1 MMGLFSFIIS
11 YGQRADK
18 CSLLSRDSVEDCHVQ
33 RGSRAFTPMQDG
45 RMYLKGNGKVSQ
57 GVKQGMCLKYIILAT
72 VQKNASYSETAGS
85 SGLGL

>member
-33 RGSRAFTPMQDG
+33 SLHTNARWKDVF
-45 RMYLKGNGKVSQ
+45 KGQWKSITG
-57 GVKQGMCLKYIILAT
+57 G
-72 VQKNASYSETAGS
+72 
-85 SGLGL
+85 